1 MDVVT
6 LGAALAISGRKTAEA
21 VGSIAP
27 GYTYKGSVA
36 SVADLPS
43 GAETG
48 DLYTVGGTQ
57 YVWDGTQWIN
67 MSITNAQI
75 DALFE

>member
-1 MDVVT
+1 MEVET
-6 LGAALAISGRKTAEA
+6 LGAALAISGKKTTEA
-21 VGSIAP
+21 IGSIAP

-36 SVADLPS
+36 TVADLPS

-75 DALFE
+75 DSLFE

>member
-1 MDVVT
+1 MDTET
-6 LGAALAISGRKTAEA
+6 LSAALKISGDSLTAA
-21 VGSIAP
+21 MGTLPPA
-27 GYTYKGSVA
+27 YTYQGSVA

-67 MSITNAQI
+67 MSITNTQI
-75 DALFE
+75 EALF